1 MAGVVMQL
9 ICREVVLN
17 AIHILVSLRNVYMPR
32 VVNQI
37 THLQLLARELHL
49 KPFLFWSGLE
59 YIKTII

>member
-17 AIHILVSLRNVYMPR
+17 AIHILVSLRNVYTPR

-37 THLQLLARELHL
+37 THLQ
-49 KPFLFWSGLE
+49 
-59 YIKTII
+59 